1 MPRSFPGQSDH
12 ARDRQRRRCAR
23 TAFSAAPPSRS
34 LQQSGGG
41 RAFSDHDVPRCP
53 RPFTGVFWLA
63 GRGRVLIN
71 RSSFAQTKMKQG
83 LVRAVL
89 FLFTLLFRC
98 ALVMNTETL
107 LAGSMQLLGGARPPR
122 AQWSAPSRTTSHVR
136 RYARKTSH
144 QTVNGVSVDKM
155 PPLRV
160 SLCGLGGLGVRLL
173 LHRFGLGRG
182 ASGQRTQ
189 RRCG

>member
-1 MPRSFPGQSDH
+1 M
-12 ARDRQRRRCAR
+12 
-23 TAFSAAPPSRS
+23 
-34 LQQSGGG
+34 
-41 RAFSDHDVPRCP
+41 
-53 RPFTGVFWLA
+53 GVFWLA

-98 ALVMNTETL
+98 ALVMTTETL
-107 LAGSMQLLGGARPPR
+107 L
-122 AQWSAPSRTTSHVR
+122 
-136 RYARKTSH
+136 
-144 QTVNGVSVDKM
+144 
-155 PPLRV
+155 
-160 SLCGLGGLGVRLL
+160 
-173 LHRFGLGRG
+173 GLGRG

>member
-1 MPRSFPGQSDH
+1 MPRSILSQSDH
-12 ARDRQRRRCAR
+12 ARGRQRHRCAR

-155 PPLRV
+155 PP
-160 SLCGLGGLGVRLL
+160 
-173 LHRFGLGRG
+173 
-182 ASGQRTQ
+182 SGFLFAALAALA
-189 RRCG
+189 